1 MSASIEG
8 RRFDSCRHFLVHSIL
23 VQWSNSLLH
32 AGGPLCKMYQQNFDC
47 HGECNQTVVM
57 IAGLS
62 ILRQSTVV
70 GAGSVTIL

>member
-1 MSASIEG
+1 
-8 RRFDSCRHFLVHSIL
+8 
-23 VQWSNSLLH
+23 
-32 AGGPLCKMYQQNFDC
+32 MYQQNFNYHD
-47 HGECNQTVVM
+47 ECNQTVVM